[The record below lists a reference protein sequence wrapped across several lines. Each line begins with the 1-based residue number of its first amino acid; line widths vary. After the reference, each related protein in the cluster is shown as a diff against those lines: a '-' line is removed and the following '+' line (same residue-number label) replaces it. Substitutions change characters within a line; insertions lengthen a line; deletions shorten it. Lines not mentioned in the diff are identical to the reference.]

1 MPGYTGMNCT
11 FKCPYPSYG
20 RKCQRVCYCDSNQCD
35 VSRGC
40 NSLTSGNAYLTISSY
55 HYVIHFYDI
64 SKH

>member
-40 NSLTSGNAYLTISSY
+40 NSLTSGND
-55 HYVIHFYDI
+55 HFFAVVMLI
-64 SKH
+64 